1 MAANAGAQALHPFF
15 YFRSLQMAI
24 QTVGIIGA
32 GTMGNGIA
40 QACAVAGV
48 NVVMVDIAQAAVDKG
63 VATVS
68 GSLDRLIKKD
78 KLTEAQKATAL
89 ALIKGSTDYADL
101 KSAQLVIEAAT
112 ENHALKL
119 KILKQVD
126 ELLPPEVIIASN
138 TSSISITQLAA
149 ATSRADRFIGMHFF
163 NPVPMMALVE
173 IIRGYLTSDA
183 THDAVKELAVKLGK
197 SPITVKNA
205 PGFVVN
211 RILIP
216 MINEAFF
223 VLSEGIATAQDI
235 DDGMKLGCNQPIG
248 PLALADMIGLD
259 VCLAVMEV
267 YLAQFGDSKYRPCPL
282 LKEMVAAGQ
291 LGRKTKRGVYTY

>member
-1 MAANAGAQALHPFF
+1 
-15 YFRSLQMAI
+15 
-24 QTVGIIGA
+24 
-32 GTMGNGIA
+32 MGNGIA

-48 NVVMVDIAQAAVDKG
+48 KVVMVDIAQAAVDKG
-63 VATVS
+63 LATVS
-68 GSLDRLIKKD
+68 GSLDRLIKKE
-78 KLTEAQKATAL
+78 KLTAEQKTAAL
-89 ALIKGSTDYADL
+89 ALIKGSTSYEDL
-101 KSAQLVIEAAT
+101 KGAQLVIEAAT

-126 ELLPPEVIIASN
+126 EMLAPEVIIASN

-173 IIRGYLTSDA
+173 LIRGYLTSDA
-183 THDAVKELAVKLGK
+183 THDTVKELAERLGK

-211 RILIP
+211 RILVP

-223 VLSEGIATAQDI
+223 VLSEGIATAEDI
-235 DDGMKLGCNQPIG
+235 DAGMKLGCNQPIG

-267 YLAQFGDSKYRPCPL
+267 YLEQFGDSKYRPCPL

-291 LGRKTKRGVYTY
+291 LGRKTGRGVYTY

>member
-1 MAANAGAQALHPFF
+1 MEI
-15 YFRSLQMAI
+15 R
-24 QTVGIIGA
+24 TVGIIGA

-48 NVVMVDIAQAAVDKG
+48 NAVMVDISQAAVDKG
-63 VATVS
+63 LATIS
-68 GSLDRLIKKD
+68 SSLDRLIKKD
-78 KLTEAQKATAL
+78 KMSEAGKTAALGRIKA
-89 ALIKGSTDYADL
+89 STDYEEL
-101 KSAQLVIEAAT
+101 KAAQLVIEAAT
-112 ENHALKL
+112 ENHELKL

-126 ELLPPEVIIASN
+126 GLLSPETIIASN

-149 ATSRADRFIGMHFF
+149 ATSRPDRFIGMHFF

-183 THDAVKELAVKLGK
+183 THEAVKALATRLGK

-211 RILIP
+211 RILVP

-223 VLSEGIATAQDI
+223 VLAEGLATAEDI
-235 DDGMKLGCNQPIG
+235 DAGMQLGCNHPIG
-248 PLALADMIGLD
+248 PLKLADMIGLD

-267 YLAQFGDSKYRPCPL
+267 YLEQFGDSKYRPCPL

-291 LGRKTKRGVYTY
+291 LGRKTGRGVYAYD

>member
-1 MAANAGAQALHPFF
+1 MT
-15 YFRSLQMAI
+15 I

-48 NVVMVDIAQAAVDKG
+48 DVVMVDIAQAAVDKG
-63 VATVS
+63 LSTVA

-78 KLTEAQKATAL
+78 KLSAAQKDAAL
-89 ALIKGSTDYADL
+89 ARIKGSTDYADL

-112 ENHALKL
+112 ENHELKL
-119 KILKQVD
+119 RILKQVD
-126 ELLPPEVIIASN
+126 ALLPPEVIIASN

-149 ATSRADRFIGMHFF
+149 VTSRPERFIGMHFF

-173 IIRGYLTSDA
+173 IIRGYLSSDA
-183 THDAVKELAVKLGK
+183 THDAVKALAVRLGK

-211 RILIP
+211 RILVP

-223 VLSEGIATAQDI
+223 VLAEGLATAEDI
-235 DDGMKLGCNQPIG
+235 DAGMKLGCNQPIG

-291 LGRKTKRGVYTY
+291 LGRKTGRGVYRY

>member
-1 MAANAGAQALHPFF
+1 M
-15 YFRSLQMAI
+15 SI

-40 QACAVAGV
+40 QACAVSGV
-48 NVVMVDIAQAAVDKG
+48 NVVMVDISDTAVAKG
-63 VATVS
+63 VATIS
-68 GSLDRLIKKD
+68 GSLDRLIKKEKITEDD
-78 KLTEAQKATAL
+78 KAAAL
-89 ALIKGSTDYADL
+89 ARIQVSTSYDDL
-101 KSAQLVIEAAT
+101 KDAQLVIEAAT
-112 ENHALKL
+112 ENFELKV

-126 ELLPPEVIIASN
+126 ALLDASVLIASN

-149 ATSRADRFIGMHFF
+149 VTTRADRFIGMHFF

-173 IIRGYLTSDA
+173 IIRGLQTSDS
-183 THDAVKELAVKLGK
+183 THAAVHELSTRLGK
-197 SPITVKNA
+197 TPITVKNA

-211 RILIP
+211 RILVP

-223 VLSEGIATAQDI
+223 VLAEGLATAKDI
-235 DDGMKLGCNQPIG
+235 DAGMVLGCNQPIG

-267 YLAQFGDSKYRPCPL
+267 YLKEYGDSKYRPCPL
-282 LKEMVAAGQ
+282 LKELVAAGQ
-291 LGRKTKRGVYTY
+291 LGRKTGRGVYVY